1 MDKATPT
8 SPGEVQ
14 TGKKG
19 KRTAYLIAVRH
30 KREAPRIYA
39 VVAASAEAALAQLD
53 GLTTD
58 GMEIEVVGAL
68 YRDLIRRLGLR
79 AGELRLV

>member
-1 MDKATPT
+1 MDKAAPPA
-8 SPGEVQ
+8 PGEVQ

-30 KREAPRIYA
+30 KRDALRTYA
-39 VVAASAEAALAQLD
+39 VVASSAEAALAQLD

-58 GMEIEVVGAL
+58 DMGIEVVGAL
-68 YRDLIRRLGLR
+68 YRDLIRRLGLK

>member
-1 MDKATPT
+1 MDKVPPPA
-8 SPGEVQ
+8 SGEVQ

-30 KREAPRIYA
+30 KRETPRIYA

-58 GMEIEVVGAL
+58 GMGIEVVGAL
-68 YRDLIRRLGLR
+68 YRDLIRRLGLK

>member
-1 MDKATPT
+1 MDKTAP
-8 SPGEVQ
+8 PALGEVQ
-14 TGKKG
+14 TGKKS

-30 KREAPRIYA
+30 KRDALRTYA
-39 VVAASAEAALAQLD
+39 VVAPSAEAALAQLD

-58 GMEIEVVGAL
+58 HMGIEVVGAL
-68 YRDLIRRLGLR
+68 YRDLIRRLGLK